1 MSGERDLRRLGSR
14 VGDKTLIAAR
24 GPGVRPDGG
33 RERER
38 ERGPGVRPDERRE
51 RERER
56 QVGTVWD
63 ADRQ

>member
-1 MSGERDLRRLGSR
+1 MSGQRDLRRLGSR

-24 GPGVRPDGG
+24 SPC
-33 RERER
+33 
-38 ERGPGVRPDERRE
+38 VRPDERRE

-56 QVGTVWD
+56 QAGTVWD

>member
-1 MSGERDLRRLGSR
+1 MSGQRDLRRLGSR

-24 GPGVRPDGG
+24 SPCVRPDGG
-33 RERER
+33 RDRER
-38 ERGPGVRPDERRE
+38 ARSPCVRPDERRE

-56 QVGTVWD
+56 QAGTVWD